1 MINKN
6 WMRSIAKSYQ
16 QLNEIDQ
23 VRLASIEGP
32 GITVKR
38 SLKPSSDDE
47 TMKRHLFDTGAYHA
61 QQGLDPHPNG
71 VNDPHYMAGYN
82 STKKTK

>member
-1 MINKN
+1 MINEN

-32 GITVKR
+32 GITVKQ
-38 SLKPSSDDE
+38 SLPSPIVDKS
-47 TMKRHLFDTGAYHA
+47 MQKHLYNTGVDHA
-61 QQGLDPHPNG
+61 QRGLDPHPNG

-82 STKKTK
+82 SIKKIK